1 MFTAGAH
8 DTFEAGFG
16 GAALRSDPRTHVP
29 RPSLL
34 HRPDAVIKTLGTQLT
49 VLLREKETRKDL
61 APFLK
66 FLVFLLLVM
75 LAYSGVFQFL
85 MRTVEG
91 QTHSWISGFY
101 WVLVTMSTLGFGDIV
116 FHTDL
121 GRTFSIFVLFSGVV
135 LLLIVL
141 PYIFLNYVAIPWL
154 QASLRLQAPREVK
167 DALTG
172 HVILTGD
179 DTLVQGTIRRL
190 ENLGIPYLMV
200 EPDADRAG
208 RLASEGVSVIFGEV
222 DAKDTFER
230 AHVERA
236 RLVLA
241 NLDDVTNTS
250 VILTVRDVSDSVPIM
265 AIASSDDA
273 VDVMEL
279 AGANHV
285 APLRRQLGEQLA
297 GRLNAGHAET
307 HEIGRVHGL
316 IVAEFPV
323 HNTPLAGK
331 TVRETRL
338 RELLGLSMV
347 GIWENAEL
355 QPVTPDHRLSDQSVP
370 VVVGTEAQMAEL
382 NELLYIYDTNWN
394 PVLVMGGGKVGRAA
408 TQALRRRGI
417 RVHLVEKNEALARKL
432 EPLADKVFAGD
443 AANREL
449 LEEAGL
455 HDAPAVLLTT
465 NDDATNVYLTVYCRR
480 LNPDLRI
487 VSRVTRARNI
497 ASMKRAGADLVLSY
511 DSLGI
516 ETISSVAQGRPL
528 VLLGEG
534 VELLEITV
542 PRTLEGKTLGESGI
556 GARTGLNVVAL
567 EIESEIVQAPGARDV
582 LAPGSRLIMVGSRKG
597 ADAFHE
603 VFGETPQG

>member
-1 MFTAGAH
+1 
-8 DTFEAGFG
+8 
-16 GAALRSDPRTHVP
+16 
-29 RPSLL
+29 
-34 HRPDAVIKTLGTQLT
+34 VIKTLGTQLT
-49 VLLREKETRKDL
+49 LLLRERETRQDL
-61 APFLK
+61 VPFLK

-75 LAYSGVFQFL
+75 LAFSGVFQVL
-85 MRTVEG
+85 MRTVER
-91 QTHSWISGFY
+91 QDHSLISGFY

-116 FHTDL
+116 FQTDL
-121 GRTFSIFVLFSGVV
+121 GRTFSVFVLFSGVV

-167 DALTG
+167 DTLTD
-172 HVILTGD
+172 HVVLTGD
-179 DTLVQGTIRRL
+179 DTLVQGTMKKL
-190 ENLGIPYLMV
+190 DSLGIPYLLV
-200 EPDADRAG
+200 EPNPDRAG
-208 RLASEGVSVIFGEV
+208 RLASEGISVITGEV
-222 DAKDTFER
+222 DSKDTYQR

-236 RLVLA
+236 RMVLA
-241 NLDDVTNTS
+241 NLDDVTNTN
-250 VILTVRDVSDSVPIM
+250 VILTVRDVSDTVSIM

-279 AGANHV
+279 AGATHV

-355 QPVTPDHRLSDQSVP
+355 QPVTPDYRLSDQCVP
-370 VVVGTEAQMAEL
+370 VVVGTEAQMQEL

-408 TQALRRRGI
+408 TRALRRRGI
-417 RVHLVEKNEALARKL
+417 QVHLVEKNEALARRL
-432 EPLADKVFAGD
+432 EPLADKVFIGD

-449 LEEAGL
+449 LEDAGL
-455 HDAPAVLLTT
+455 QDAPAVLLTT

-480 LNPDLRI
+480 LNPELRI

-497 ASMKRAGADLVLSY
+497 ASMQRAGADLVLSY
-511 DSLGI
+511 DSLGV

-534 VELLEITV
+534 VELLEMTV
-542 PRTLEGKTLGESGI
+542 PTSLEGKTLGASEI

-567 EIESEIVQAPGARDV
+567 EVDGEVVQAPGAQDV
-582 LAPGSRLIMVGSRKG
+582 LSAGTRLVLVGSRK
-597 ADAFHE
+597 AAEAFRE
-603 VFGETPQG
+603 AFGEVPDEG

>member
-1 MFTAGAH
+1 
-8 DTFEAGFG
+8 
-16 GAALRSDPRTHVP
+16 
-29 RPSLL
+29 
-34 HRPDAVIKTLGTQLT
+34 VIKTLGTQLT
-49 VLLREKETRKDL
+49 LLLREKESRKDL

-75 LAYSGVFQFL
+75 LAFSAIFQFL
-85 MRTVEG
+85 MRTIEG
-91 QTHSWISGFY
+91 QDHSLITSFY
-101 WVLVTMSTLGFGDIV
+101 WVLVTMSTLGFGDVV

-121 GRTFSIFVLFSGVV
+121 GRTFSIVVLFSGVV

-141 PYIFLNYVAIPWL
+141 PYIFLNYVAVPWL

-167 DALTG
+167 DTLTG
-172 HVILTGD
+172 HVVLTGD

-190 ENLGIPYLMV
+190 ENLGIPYLLV

-208 RLASEGVSVIFGEV
+208 RLSSQGVSVITGEV
-222 DAKDTFER
+222 DAKDTYER

-241 NLDDVTNTS
+241 NLDDVTNTN
-250 VILTVRDVSDSVPIM
+250 VILTVRDVSDTVPIM
-265 AIASSDDA
+265 AISSSEDA

-279 AGANHV
+279 AGATHV

-355 QPVTPDHRLSDQSVP
+355 QPVTPEYRLSDQCVP
-370 VVVGTEAQMAEL
+370 VVVGTEAQMQEL

-408 TQALRRRGI
+408 TRALRRRGI
-417 RVHLVEKNEALARKL
+417 QVHLVEKNEDLARRL

-449 LEEAGL
+449 LEAAGL
-455 HDAPAVLLTT
+455 QDAPAVLLTT

-487 VSRVTRARNI
+487 VSRVTRARNV
-497 ASMKRAGADLVLSY
+497 ASMQRAGADLVLSY

-542 PRTLEGKTLGESGI
+542 PKSLEGKTLGESGI

-567 EIESEIVQAPGARDV
+567 EVEGEVVQAPGAQDV
-582 LAPGSRLIMVGSRKG
+582 LTSGSQLIMVGSRKG

-603 VFGETPQG
+603 AFGEASES

>member
-1 MFTAGAH
+1 M
-8 DTFEAGFG
+8 
-16 GAALRSDPRTHVP
+16 
-29 RPSLL
+29 
-34 HRPDAVIKTLGTQLT
+34 IKTLGTQLT
-49 VLLREKETRKDL
+49 LLLREKESRKDL

-75 LAYSGVFQFL
+75 LAYSGIFQFL

-91 QTHSWISGFY
+91 QTHSWISAFY

-141 PYIFLNYVAIPWL
+141 PYIFLNYVAVPWL

-167 DALTG
+167 ETLTG

-179 DTLVQGTIRRL
+179 DTLVQGTMRRL

-208 RLASEGVSVIFGEV
+208 RLSSQGVSVITGEV
-222 DAKDTFER
+222 DATDTYER

-236 RLVLA
+236 RLVVA
-241 NLDDVTNTS
+241 NLDDVTNTN
-250 VILTVRDVSDSVPIM
+250 VILTVRDVSGTVPII
-265 AIASSDDA
+265 AISSSEDA

-279 AGANHV
+279 AGATHV

-355 QPVTPDHRLSDQSVP
+355 QPVTPEYRLSDQSVP

-408 TQALRRRGI
+408 TRALRRRGI
-417 RVHLVEKNEALARKL
+417 RVHLVEKDEALARRL

-449 LEEAGL
+449 LEAAGL
-455 HDAPAVLLTT
+455 QDAPAVLLTT

-487 VSRVTRARNI
+487 VSRVTRARNV
-497 ASMKRAGADLVLSY
+497 ASMQRAGADLVLSY

-528 VLLGEG
+528 ILLGEG

-567 EIESEIVQAPGARDV
+567 EIDGEIVQAPGARDV

-603 VFGETPQG
+603 AFGEASES